1 MSLTITV
8 KHHMSA
14 GHRLIGLGGAATKC
28 ENLHGHTFGIEWEF
42 VAPDASAKDV
52 EFGAIKA
59 TVRGW
64 VNKHL
69 DHGYI
74 VGCDDVQLVDVLQG
88 MGVKHYTL
96 EDMPTTEAIAA
107 EIARV
112 TKSLLPDLRLVSVH
126 VTEGPHNAATWWSD
140 DD

>member
-1 MSLTITV
+1 MSVTITV

-14 GHRLIGLGGAATKC
+14 GHRLLGLGGAAAKC

-42 VAPDASAKDV
+42 AAPDMEAQTV

-64 VNKHL
+64 VDKYM

-74 VGCDDVQLVDVLQG
+74 CGSEDAMLLDVVQG
-88 MGVKHYTL
+88 MGVKHYVVDT
-96 EDMPTTEAIAA
+96 MPTTEAIAA

-112 TKSLLPDLRLVSVH
+112 TKHLLPELGLVSVH
-126 VTEGPHNAATWWSD
+126 VTEGPHNAATWFAND
-140 DD
+140 D

>member
-1 MSLTITV
+1 MSSMTVTV

-14 GHRLIGLGGAATKC
+14 GHRILGLGGAAAKC
-28 ENLHGHTFGIEWEF
+28 ESLHGHTFGIEWTF
-42 VAPDASAKDV
+42 RAPDASARAV

-64 VNKHL
+64 VDKYL

-74 VGCDDVQLVDVLQG
+74 VGCDDVQLMDVLVG
-88 MGVKHYTL
+88 MGVKHYAL

-112 TKSLLPDLRLVSVH
+112 TEHLLPDLELLSVH
-126 VTEGPHNAATWWSD
+126 VTEGPHNAATWTA
-140 DD
+140 